1 MEEVCPELRS
11 LVSEVNGPMLGKL
24 ASRVEH
30 EDSECANI
38 FKNGADLYDEAD
50 IDQLWR
56 QCHESNL
63 QVLRTLKEDVNS
75 AELHK
80 LTLNDAGLGRMSRP
94 VPASEVDLTQV

>member
-1 MEEVCPELRS
+1 MEAVCPELRS